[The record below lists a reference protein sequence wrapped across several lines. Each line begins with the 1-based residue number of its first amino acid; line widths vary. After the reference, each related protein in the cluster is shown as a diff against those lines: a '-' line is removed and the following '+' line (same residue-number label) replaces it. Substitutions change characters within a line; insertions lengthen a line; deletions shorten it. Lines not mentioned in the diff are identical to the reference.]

1 MNDHPTTP
9 NAAPAHAPKPDRA
22 PGGRAVDTAVAGA
35 HADADDARRAD
46 ALADAL
52 DRLAHHGFTDGG
64 GMAHHAPMGAE
75 ALSALGYHDQVAS
88 WVDVYNQ
95 RHDPMGAPGADHPLT
110 PGDDTEVAAALGDPS
125 RLGDWA
131 ALFDHLL
138 HEQLWP
144 DVVRAWVPRLLPGYG
159 GAFTHGLL
167 RTAHAVRTIDAV
179 GSTPAARRE
188 LARAL
193 AWWAGTYTELPGR
206 PGLAGT
212 LTLDEAIGALPRPAT
227 PWSPEDAGRFVH
239 LHELDGFAG
248 AVDELGAPRDPDLAL
263 GELTAT
269 YARMLVAHPEVHP
282 FALLHAITP
291 VAAARTLVPFVPG
304 GSAVV
309 YRHLW
314 HVDAAIAASFLPPGA
329 GAVPAEEVDI
339 SGAPTPDELAA
350 RAADHGDVHV
360 VKFTEACL
368 REHARQPDPAYLA
381 AAARLVDVMPPW

>member
-9 NAAPAHAPKPDRA
+9 NAAPAHAPGPDRA

-35 HADADDARRAD
+35 HAVADADADDARRAD

-188 LARAL
+188 LGRAL

-239 LHELDGFAG
+239 LHELDGFRG
-248 AVDELGAPRDPDLAL
+248 RS
-263 GELTAT
+263 TS
-269 YARMLVAHPEVHP
+269 
-282 FALLHAITP
+282 
-291 VAAARTLVPFVPG
+291 
-304 GSAVV
+304 SASPTIPTS
-309 YRHLW
+309 RS
-314 HVDAAIAASFLPPGA
+314 AS
-329 GAVPAEEVDI
+329 
-339 SGAPTPDELAA
+339 
-350 RAADHGDVHV
+350 
-360 VKFTEACL
+360 
-368 REHARQPDPAYLA
+368 
-381 AAARLVDVMPPW
+381 

>member
-1 MNDHPTTP
+1 MNHHPTTP
-9 NAAPAHAPKPDRA
+9 NATPARATGPDRV

-35 HADADDARRAD
+35 KAVADAEDARRAD

-88 WVDVYNQ
+88 WVDTYNQ
-95 RHDPMGAPGADHPLT
+95 RHDAMGAPGADHPLT
-110 PGDDTEVAAALGDPS
+110 PGDDAASAAALGDPS
-125 RLGDWA
+125 RLGDWTV
-131 ALFDHLL
+131 LFDHLL

-206 PGLAGT
+206 PGLAGP
-212 LTLDEAIGALPRPAT
+212 LTLDEAIDGLPRPST

-248 AVDELGAPRDPDLAL
+248 AVDDLAAPRDPDVAL

-269 YARMLVAHPEVHP
+269 YARMLRRPSPGAPVRAPARHHARRRGTHPRAVRSRRRQP
-282 FALLHAITP
+282 SCTDTSGTSTRRSRRRSCP
-291 VAAARTLVPFVPG
+291 RARAPWRPSRWT
-304 GSAVV
+304 
-309 YRHLW
+309 
-314 HVDAAIAASFLPPGA
+314 PPGRRPRTSSRR
-329 GAVPAEEVDI
+329 VR
-339 SGAPTPDELAA
+339 PTT
-350 RAADHGDVHV
+350 G
-360 VKFTEACL
+360 TCT
-368 REHARQPDPAYLA
+368 
-381 AAARLVDVMPPW
+381 W